1 MAGKIYGVG
10 VGVGDPEDLTL
21 KAIKIIKGSDVLVCP
36 RKDQDKCRAYQIVK
50 QVIPE
55 VDEIET
61 ISFEFEMIKDEVR
74 LENIYEDIYKTVK
87 KLVHDGK
94 VVTFLTIG
102 DPAIYSTYSYIAER
116 AKKDRVETVSIS
128 GISSINACANRLGI
142 NLCCGDEQVHIIP
155 NSESVL
161 SALSLPGTKVFMK
174 SGRDIIKIREI
185 LLGRDDIDVYAVS
198 GCGTK
203 DEICYRSAVEFP
215 DSGEYMI
222 TIIVKEK

>member
-61 ISFEFEMIKDEVR
+61 ISFEFEMIKDKVR

-102 DPAIYSTYSYIAER
+102 DPAY
-116 AKKDRVETVSIS
+116 
-128 GISSINACANRLGI
+128 
-142 NLCCGDEQVHIIP
+142 
-155 NSESVL
+155 
-161 SALSLPGTKVFMK
+161 
-174 SGRDIIKIREI
+174 
-185 LLGRDDIDVYAVS
+185 
-198 GCGTK
+198 
-203 DEICYRSAVEFP
+203 
-215 DSGEYMI
+215 
-222 TIIVKEK
+222 